1 MASTRAASPAT
12 CGDAIDVPEIV
23 LDAEVLEIHAEVIC
37 VPGAHMSTQD
47 PKFEYEARA
56 SRTSVAPMVIAAGT
70 RAGE

>member
-1 MASTRAASPAT
+1 
-12 CGDAIDVPEIV
+12 
-23 LDAEVLEIHAEVIC
+23 
-37 VPGAHMSTQD
+37 MSTQD